1 MKMTI
6 KMILPALLLAFASVA
21 YAEDISLYS
30 SGGTSNFTNGTLQY
44 LGTGPLAYNGSG
56 GLAAPTTPATAS
68 ASPDSYDVASAGV
81 WTAAIAGTSWVSNSP
96 NSGPGGSVTDPNDF
110 YYYQTTFTAVGGATP
125 YDGSINVM
133 SDDTAEIL
141 LNGSVIVPFGKI
153 GGDGHC
159 ADGVPNC
166 TVIDTVPLDGILLN
180 AGTNTLEIINAQ
192 TGLSAAGVDMSAD
205 LTQTPEPASLLL
217 LGSGLL
223 GLAFILF
230 RKNRAACLSTS
241 TSQSRSA
248 SQMTLSPIPGGNM
261 KLRVFAAMAALVLCA
276 SYANAA
282 AIPYPNVG
290 TPITTNT
297 DLYATQ
303 SSPLVLAYYW
313 SASAADTDYLEVY
326 DVTTGKFLSMAS
338 NDSQTLANIR
348 FFDNQPNPGSQPAGT
363 SITLYGATAG
373 DKLQLDLVNTSTGLT
388 LTSDPANDPSDP
400 GISHAYDTMFTGT
413 IPDSTV
419 AITNGVYIGMEDLS
433 KAEGSDFDY
442 NDDQYVMT
450 GVSTTPEPGTL
461 LLLGTGLLG
470 LAFIAFRK
478 SRSSHIA
485 GVAGVLVAFLCLTG
499 TARADS
505 TSGAFYYQDLGP
517 YTTLGLY
524 SAPTSVP
531 AGSPTVTFTANS
543 TSGDVFSFDLPNP
556 GVAGDVNLSKFLT
569 YGGDT
574 ISGLSSAAG
583 GLNINNGVFVF
594 TGYTDLTAGK
604 TYEFTHDDGMMLY
617 LTGNGLTNYVAIDS
631 PGATAAD
638 TSYFSVPDT
647 GTYSYE
653 VIYAEVNGGPA
664 VLNSDISSSETPE
677 PSSLLLL
684 GTGLLGLAVILFRKN
699 KPSDLI
705 FHT

>member
-6 KMILPALLLAFASVA
+6 KVILPALLLAFASVA
-21 YAEDISLYS
+21 SAEDISLYS
-30 SGGTSNFTNGTLQY
+30 NGGTSSFTNGTLQY

-56 GLAAPTTPATAS
+56 GALSTTPATAS
-68 ASPDSYDVASAGV
+68 TSPNTYDVASAGV
-81 WTAAIAGTSWVSNSP
+81 WTAAIAGTSWVSNSS
-96 NSGPGGSVTDPNDF
+96 NAGPGGSVIDPNDF
-110 YYYQTTFTAVGGATP
+110 YYYQTTFTANGGAAP
-125 YDGSINVM
+125 YDGSISVM

-141 LNGSVIVPFGKI
+141 LNGMVIVPFGTV

-159 ADGVPNC
+159 ADGMPSCSV
-166 TVIDTVPLDGILLN
+166 VDTVWLNGTLLN

-192 TGLSAAGVDMSAD
+192 TGLGPAGVDMSAD

-230 RKNRAACLSTS
+230 RKNKAASLSG
-241 TSQSRSA
+241 TSQSGSA
-248 SQMTLSPIPGGNM
+248 SQLTLSSIPGGNM
-261 KLRVFAAMAALVLCA
+261 KMRIFAAMAVLVLSA

-282 AIPYPNVG
+282 AIPYGNVG
-290 TPITTNT
+290 TPITYNT
-297 DLYATQ
+297 DLVATQ
-303 SSPLVLAYYW
+303 SSPLLLAYYW
-313 SASAADTDYLEVY
+313 SASAADTDYLKVY
-326 DVTTGKFLSMAS
+326 DVTSGKFLSLAS
-338 NDSQTLANIR
+338 NDDQSSANTQ
-348 FFDNQPNPGSQPAGT
+348 FFGNQPNPGSVPAGT
-363 SITLYGATAG
+363 SVTLYGASAG
-373 DKLQLDLVNTSTGLT
+373 DKLQLDMVNTSTGDT
-388 LTSDPANDPSDP
+388 LTSDPSTSPD
-400 GISHAYDTMFTGT
+400 GVSHAYDTMFTGT
-413 IPDSTV
+413 IPDSSV
-419 AITNGVYIGMEDLS
+419 AITNGVYIGMEDLT
-433 KAEGSDFDY
+433 KAESSDFDY

-478 SRSSHIA
+478 SRSSNIA

-505 TSGAFYYQDLGP
+505 TSGAFYYQDLGL
-517 YTTLGLY
+517 YTTLGTP

-531 AGSPTVTFTANS
+531 AGLPTVTFTANS
-543 TSGDVFSFDLPNP
+543 TSGDVFSFKLPDS
-556 GVAGDVNLSKFLT
+556 GVSGDVNLSKFLT
-569 YGGDT
+569 FGGDT
-574 ISGLSSAAG
+574 TSSLGSAG
-583 GLNINNGVFVF
+583 TDNINNGVLVF
-594 TGYTDLTAGK
+594 TGYANLNAGQ

-617 LTGNGLTNYVAIDS
+617 LTGNGLTNYAAIDS
-631 PGATAAD
+631 PGATSAD

-664 VLNSDISSSETPE
+664 VLTSDMPSSATPE

-684 GTGLLGLAVILFRKN
+684 GTGLLGLAVVMFRKN

-705 FHT
+705 LHT